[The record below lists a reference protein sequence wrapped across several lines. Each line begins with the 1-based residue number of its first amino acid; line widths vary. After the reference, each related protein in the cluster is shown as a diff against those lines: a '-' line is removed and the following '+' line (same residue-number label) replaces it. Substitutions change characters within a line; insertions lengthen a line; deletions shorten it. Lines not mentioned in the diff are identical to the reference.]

1 MKNKSQAVYQTLHGI
16 YDRHRRKY
24 PENPDS
30 KQMCCMWSTDDPPDN
45 IEGTVPFCDIEE
57 AFHISIDDDQALN
70 FYDMD
75 LDAATNKIIKIM
87 ETEV

>member
-1 MKNKSQAVYQTLHGI
+1 
-16 YDRHRRKY
+16 
-24 PENPDS
+24 
-30 KQMCCMWSTDDPPDN
+30 MWSTDDPPDN

-70 FYDMD
+70 LYDMD
-75 LDAATNKIIKIM
+75 LDAAMNRIIKIM

>member
-1 MKNKSQAVYQTLHGI
+1 MKNKSQAVSQTLHEI

-24 PENPDS
+24 PENSDS

-45 IEGTVPFCDIEE
+45 IEGTEPFCDIEE

-70 FYDMD
+70 LYDMD
-75 LDAATNKIIKIM
+75 LDEAANRIIKIM